1 MKIVFLDAATMGDV
15 SFSPISAL
23 GELECFQTSD
33 REEALQRVKDAEVLI
48 INKIKVD
55 KELVDAAP
63 KLRLICEA
71 ATGVNNIDL
80 EYAASKGI
88 PVRNAVGYSTD
99 SVVQMTFMMILS
111 LVGRC
116 RYFDDF
122 VKSGEYS
129 RSGLFTDVSK
139 MFFEL
144 RGKRLG
150 IIGLGNGNPNCHEP
164 EKGDRRSLFNGL
176 AQVIVQSAEE
186 SGEVT
191 LTATVEGLEP
201 AVLKIPVRPAPAVPS
216 VAVEN
221 PPQVL
226 GGWTVSPFYNGRPDV
241 TRRIADNDMNS
252 WQPVTVPSGTG
263 ILLERGGYVMFRTE
277 CALHQA
283 CREKGGAFLFKRL
296 SGKAEIW
303 LDGKRIA
310 TKEDAA
316 ERDFEVEFGPVGE
329 KCELRVLFHASSGER
344 VGMKGVVQAQSY

>member
-15 SFSPISAL
+15 SFSPISEL

-33 REEALQRVKDAEVLI
+33 REEALRRVKDAEVLI

-144 RGKRLG
+144 RGKILG
-150 IIGLGNGNPNCHEP
+150 IIGLGNIGGNVAKVGEAFGMNV
-164 EKGDRRSLFNGL
+164 SYF
-176 AQVIVQSAEE
+176 ST
-186 SGEVT
+186 SGT
-191 LTATVEGLEP
+191 SHS
-201 AVLKIPVRPAPAVPS
+201 KDYPS
-216 VAVEN
+216 VDLDTLMSSSDIISIHAPYNERTAGLVGAEQLRKMKSTAYIVN
-221 PPQVL
+221 MGRGGIIDEAAL
-226 GGWTVSPFYNGRPDV
+226 AEAIDGGWIAGAGVDV
-241 TRRIADNDMNS
+241 FTAEPLPADNPLLKVRNRDRLILTPHIGWASIEARERLVAMIADN
-252 WQPVTVPSGTG
+252 
-263 ILLERGGYVMFRTE
+263 IAAGY
-277 CALHQA
+277 
-283 CREKGGAFLFKRL
+283 
-296 SGKAEIW
+296 
-303 LDGKRIA
+303 
-310 TKEDAA
+310 
-316 ERDFEVEFGPVGE
+316 
-329 KCELRVLFHASSGER
+329 
-344 VGMKGVVQAQSY
+344 

>member
-33 REEALQRVKDAEVLI
+33 REEALQRAKDAEVLI

-150 IIGLGNGNPNCHEP
+150 IIGLGNIGGNVAKVGEAFGMNV
-164 EKGDRRSLFNGL
+164 SYF
-176 AQVIVQSAEE
+176 ST
-186 SGEVT
+186 SGT
-191 LTATVEGLEP
+191 SHS
-201 AVLKIPVRPAPAVPS
+201 KDYPS
-216 VAVEN
+216 VDLDTLMSSSDIISIHAPYNERTAGLVGAEQLRKMKSTAYIVN
-221 PPQVL
+221 MGRGGIIDEAAL
-226 GGWTVSPFYNGRPDV
+226 AEAIDGGWIAGAGVDV
-241 TRRIADNDMNS
+241 FTAEPLPADNPLLNVRNRDRLILTPHIGWASIEARERLVAMIADN
-252 WQPVTVPSGTG
+252 
-263 ILLERGGYVMFRTE
+263 IAAGY
-277 CALHQA
+277 
-283 CREKGGAFLFKRL
+283 
-296 SGKAEIW
+296 
-303 LDGKRIA
+303 
-310 TKEDAA
+310 
-316 ERDFEVEFGPVGE
+316 
-329 KCELRVLFHASSGER
+329 
-344 VGMKGVVQAQSY
+344 

>member
-23 GELECFQTSD
+23 GDLECFQASD

-129 RSGLFTDVSK
+129 RSGLFTDVST

-150 IIGLGNGNPNCHEP
+150 IIGLGNIGGNVAKVGEAFGMNV
-164 EKGDRRSLFNGL
+164 SYF
-176 AQVIVQSAEE
+176 ST
-186 SGEVT
+186 SGT
-191 LTATVEGLEP
+191 SHS
-201 AVLKIPVRPAPAVPS
+201 KDYPS
-216 VAVEN
+216 VDLDTLMSSSDIISIHAPYNERTAGLVGAEQLRKMKSTAYIVN
-221 PPQVL
+221 MGRGGIIDEAAL
-226 GGWTVSPFYNGRPDV
+226 AEAIDGGWIAGAGVDV
-241 TRRIADNDMNS
+241 FTAEPLPADNPLLKVRNRDRLILTPHIGWASIEARERLVAMIADN
-252 WQPVTVPSGTG
+252 
-263 ILLERGGYVMFRTE
+263 IAAGY
-277 CALHQA
+277 
-283 CREKGGAFLFKRL
+283 
-296 SGKAEIW
+296 
-303 LDGKRIA
+303 
-310 TKEDAA
+310 
-316 ERDFEVEFGPVGE
+316 
-329 KCELRVLFHASSGER
+329 
-344 VGMKGVVQAQSY
+344 

>member
-1 MKIVFLDAATMGDV
+1 MKIIFLDAATMGDV

-23 GELECFQTSD
+23 GDLECFQTSD
-33 REEALQRVKDAEVLI
+33 REEALRRVKDAEVLI

-129 RSGLFTDVSK
+129 RSGLFTDVST

-150 IIGLGNGNPNCHEP
+150 IIGLGNIGGNVAKVGEAFGMNV
-164 EKGDRRSLFNGL
+164 SYF
-176 AQVIVQSAEE
+176 ST
-186 SGEVT
+186 SGT
-191 LTATVEGLEP
+191 SHS
-201 AVLKIPVRPAPAVPS
+201 KDYPS
-216 VAVEN
+216 VDLDTLMSSSDIISIHAPYNERTAGLVGAEQLRKMKSTAYIVN
-221 PPQVL
+221 MGRGGIIDEAAL
-226 GGWTVSPFYNGRPDV
+226 AEAIDGGWIAGAGVDV
-241 TRRIADNDMNS
+241 FTAEPLPADNPLLNVRNRDRLILTPHIGWASIEARERLVAMIADN
-252 WQPVTVPSGTG
+252 
-263 ILLERGGYVMFRTE
+263 IAAGY
-277 CALHQA
+277 
-283 CREKGGAFLFKRL
+283 
-296 SGKAEIW
+296 
-303 LDGKRIA
+303 
-310 TKEDAA
+310 
-316 ERDFEVEFGPVGE
+316 
-329 KCELRVLFHASSGER
+329 
-344 VGMKGVVQAQSY
+344 